1 MIGFGRNA
9 LRGAGVLAML
19 AASPAAA
26 QVAPASGGSAPAT
39 VAPTDTVGPRE
50 LHNFSL
56 GIKPLLQATPP
67 DLISPR
73 SRGIAPPPPRVV
85 TTPSRAEPQP
95 STVAQGTANEPTA
108 PTPTRPTTAP
118 SSTSSKPSSS
128 QTVALP
134 PADPLLGPA
143 TVANETELPSV
154 MDTSPATSGSVSTS
168 DPTSLPLAWLA
179 AFLVAVIAGFAFF
192 FRDRLRGSG
201 RYGRV
206 PAMAGGATFAPDPAP
221 PEAIRPAPVRPE
233 PPRPAPLSRA
243 APSSPILP
251 RVTAPAGGI
260 TVRRPDPFATPN
272 PAPPPPPP
280 ARPTGIVSSRL
291 RPWLDI
297 RFDPSRAVI
306 DEGRASVQFNITVT
320 NSGSAPARSVLV
332 EGVMINA
339 GAEQDIEL
347 SQFFE
352 APIGAGERIDS
363 IPPMGSVELKSAV
376 SLPLDQVRTYDVNG
390 RKLFVPV
397 IAFNAI
403 YEWSGGTGQSSAS
416 FLLGRSGSGEAD
428 GDGSSRMAPLR
439 LDLGPRLF
447 RDLDARRH
455 TLGVRR

>member
-1 MIGFGRNA
+1 MNGFGRYA
-9 LRGAGVLAML
+9 LRGAGLMAMM
-19 AASPAAA
+19 AASPLVA
-26 QVAPASGGSAPAT
+26 QVAPANGGAAPAT
-39 VAPTDTVGPRE
+39 STPADTVGPRE

-56 GIKPLLQATPP
+56 GTKPLLQLTPP

-73 SRGIAPPPPRVV
+73 SRGIAPPPQRVV
-85 TTPSRAEPQP
+85 TTPSRVNPAVDMVTGDVPASPPRAE
-95 STVAQGTANEPTA
+95 
-108 PTPTRPTTAP
+108 TRPSSPAASTTRE
-118 SSTSSKPSSS
+118 TPSSS
-128 QTVALP
+128 QTVTLP
-134 PADPLLGPA
+134 SADPLLGPA

-154 MDTSPATSGSVSTS
+154 IDTLPTAIGSAPAS
-168 DPTSLPLAWLA
+168 DQGGLPLPWIA
-179 AFLVAVIAGFAFF
+179 ALLVAVLAGLAFV

-201 RYGRV
+201 RYGQF
-206 PAMAGGATFAPDPAP
+206 PALAGGMAYVPESTQPALVPRAPALPPAL
-221 PEAIRPAPVRPE
+221 
-233 PPRPAPLSRA
+233 PRSA
-243 APSSPILP
+243 AP
-251 RVTAPAGGI
+251 TGGI
-260 TVRRPDPFATPN
+260 TVRRPDAFAPRQLDVTP
-272 PAPPPPPP
+272 PLPV
-280 ARPTGIVSSRL
+280 RPVGIVSSRL

-297 RFDPSRAVI
+297 RFEPLRAVI
-306 DEGRASVQFNITVT
+306 DEGQASVQFNITVT
-320 NSGSAPARSVLV
+320 NSGSAPARNVLI

-352 APIGAGERIDS
+352 APVGLGERIDL

-376 SLPLDQVRTYDVNG
+376 SLLLDKVRAYDVGG

-397 IAFNAI
+397 IAFNAL

-416 FLLGRSGSGEAD
+416 FLLGRSGSGEAE

>member
-1 MIGFGRNA
+1 MNGFGRYA
-9 LRGAGVLAML
+9 LRGAGVLAMM
-19 AASPAAA
+19 AASPLAA
-26 QVAPASGGSAPAT
+26 QVAPASGGIAPAT
-39 VAPTDTVGPRE
+39 TAPADTVGPRE

-56 GIKPLLQATPP
+56 GTKPLLQATPP

-73 SRGIAPPPPRVV
+73 SRGIALPPPRVAP
-85 TTPSRAEPQP
+85 TPSRAEPVEAP
-95 STVAQGTANEPTA
+95 VARDEPDA
-108 PTPTRPTTAP
+108 TPRAETRPAP
-118 SSTSSKPSSS
+118 AQQATGSNSSSS
-128 QTVALP
+128 QTVTLP

-154 MDTSPATSGSVSTS
+154 LDTTPAASGSVPASEQGG
-168 DPTSLPLAWLA
+168 LPLPWIA
-179 AFLVAVIAGFAFF
+179 ALLVAVIAGLAFV

-201 RYGRV
+201 RYGQV
-206 PAMAGGATFAPDPAP
+206 PALAGAMAYAPDP
-221 PEAIRPAPVRPE
+221 IQPAPVPRAPT
-233 PPRPAPLSRA
+233 PPPALSRSPAP
-243 APSSPILP
+243 
-251 RVTAPAGGI
+251 TGGI
-260 TVRRPDPFATPN
+260 TVRRPDPFAPN
-272 PAPPPPPP
+272 PAPAPALPP
-280 ARPTGIVSSRL
+280 RPIGIVSSRL

-297 RFDPSRAVI
+297 RFIPSRAVI
-306 DEGRASVQFNITVT
+306 DEAQASVQFDVTVT
-320 NSGSAPARSVLV
+320 NSGGAPARNVLV

-352 APIGAGERIDS
+352 APAGAGERIDS

-376 SLPLDQVRTYDVNG
+376 SLPLDQVRAYDVNG

-397 IAFNAI
+397 IAFNAV